1 MTRSFRFPRSTIF
14 LMVVIFAG
22 VIIAIDRARDIQLG
36 QAAGTIDIVD
46 WLVFPQVFVLAL
58 ALMGVAGAIGFAILF
73 ALRRDGV
80 HRLSK
85 AQTWP
90 GQRIH
95 PNL

>member
-36 QAAGTIDIVD
+36 QAAGTVDIAD
-46 WLVFPQVFVLAL
+46 WLIFQVFVLAL
-58 ALMGVAGAIGFAILF
+58 ALMGVAGAIGFAILL

-90 GQRIH
+90 GQR
-95 PNL
+95 